1 MDREKV
7 INELT
12 CCIYSE
18 EECECPK
25 DCPYADDDMSECQ
38 AKVMRDALALLQEQ
52 GWIPITER
60 LPKDDTD
67 ILVYCTDGEESRI
80 VAVNYANGIWFDC
93 IFNTVMVVKNITHWM
108 PLPKP
113 PTEGR

>member
-1 MDREKV
+1 MEKV
-7 INELT
+7 IKALEVVRKGYVYKKNGQDVISL
-12 CCIYSE
+12 
-18 EECECPK
+18 
-25 DCPYADDDMSECQ
+25 DVRFVDMI
-38 AKVMRDALALLQEQ
+38 LALLKEQ